1 MESAVDNEQAAMCE
15 KYNGSPLA
23 FNPALHVGAH
33 LSSLNQQP
41 IYGVR
46 IQPTIDASG
55 WYFWGG
61 EYSDDDDFFQSVH
74 GSHVLERLPELGK
87 YLALPPGYKFI
98 VDDEGY
104 EDVWYDP
111 SAFVRAGQEP

>member
-1 MESAVDNEQAAMCE
+1 MTVKDEQSAICK
-15 KYNGSPLA
+15 KYNCTPLE
-23 FNPALHVGAH
+23 FNPSINVGVNLAS
-33 LSSLNQQP
+33 LSQQP

-46 IQPTIDASG
+46 VRPTSDTSG

-61 EYSDDDDFFQSVH
+61 EYSDDDGFFQPVH
-74 GSHVLERLPELGK
+74 GAHIIEKVPSLGK